1 MATSS
6 KGGPNKK
13 QNGGFSSYS
22 STDPLDV
29 GDDPKSDAPAIVL
42 IEILLVVILLF
53 LPLLGWMYVDIR
65 AMEIRV
71 DKALARIEG
80 K

>member
-1 MATSS
+1 MATGT
-6 KGGPNKK
+6 KGRANQRP
-13 QNGGFSSYS
+13 NGGFSNYS
-22 STDPLDV
+22 SSDPVDV
-29 GDDPKSDAPAIVL
+29 GNDSKSDAPAILL
-42 IEILLVVILLF
+42 IVILLVVILFF

-71 DKALARIEG
+71 EKALARIEG

>member
-1 MATSS
+1 MATGA
-6 KGGPNKK
+6 KGRAN
-13 QNGGFSSYS
+13 QRSNGGFSSYS

-29 GDDPKSDAPAIVL
+29 GNDPKSDAPAIIL
-42 IEILLVVILLF
+42 IVILLVVILFF

-65 AMEIRV
+65 SMEIRV
-71 DKALARIEG
+71 DKALARIEN

>member
-1 MATSS
+1 MATGAKSGSNKRSS
-6 KGGPNKK
+6 
-13 QNGGFSSYS
+13 GGFSNYS

-42 IEILLVVILLF
+42 IVILLVVILFF

-71 DKALARIEG
+71 DKG
-80 K
+80 FDKD

>member
-1 MATSS
+1 
-6 KGGPNKK
+6 
-13 QNGGFSSYS
+13 
-22 STDPLDV
+22 V

-42 IEILLVVILLF
+42 IVILLVVILLF